1 MRTVTILLFCAIAAA
16 QSAAPNKPS
25 FADLRLGMAEAA
37 VLSQMAACC
46 VVIETISGHPDDG
59 IAVWSKDNQEL
70 GLVSFDNQAVS
81 WISKAPQDVSGL
93 KGNQLV
99 PLLISKLTTHC
110 PKRSPNINNG
120 LAWISG
126 STMTTPPTV
135 TGGTITLNCGTPGA
149 NNDTLHGKYYQLR
162 ISIAPVSGPSIQE
175 SWSSFAS
182 AF

>member
-1 MRTVTILLFCAIAAA
+1 MSEPTVLT
-16 QSAAPNKPS
+16 
-25 FADLRLGMAEAA
+25 
-37 VLSQMAACC
+37 QMAACC

-59 IAVWSKDNQEL
+59 IAVWSKDDKEL

-93 KGNQLV
+93 KGDQLV
-99 PLLISKLTTHC
+99 PLLIMKLTTHC
-110 PKRSPNINNG
+110 PKRAPNINNG

-135 TGGTITLNCGTPGA
+135 TAGTITLNCGTPGP

-162 ISIAPVSGPSIQE
+162 INIAPVSGPSIQE

-182 AF
+182 SF